1 MKRKNL
7 FLSVLLVLGL
17 FLAGCGGASTSDS
30 ESSTEETTTEDT
42 ASEEDLSDASLE
54 ELIEKADGTTVSFYG
69 WGGDEALN
77 RWLDEVYAVQL
88 EENYNITLDRVP
100 MDIEEVLNILST
112 EKQAGETE
120 GPVDMIWINGEN
132 FQTAMENDFLY
143 GPFTHQLDNFQDY
156 VDEEDPEHQQDF
168 GYPIDGHE
176 APYGKAQFVLIKDEA
191 VTEETPENAEELLEF
206 AQTYEG
212 QVTYPALPDFT
223 GSAFVRNIIYEFVDP
238 SEFED
243 MEADKE
249 VVAEAIEP
257 AFEYLRELNPYLW
270 NEGQTFPS
278 DQPQLN
284 NMFMDGEVV
293 LMMSYGAYDV
303 AVAIENGEYRETA
316 QSFIFENGTLGNTN
330 FIAIAGNSTNKAG
343 AMVAINEMLSP
354 EMQASKYE
362 QLRTLPVLDHDSLS
376 EEQQALFDEVDPGP
390 GTIPQDE
397 LLSARLPEMPGELVP
412 IIEELWLEEVV
423 GQYNE

>member
-1 MKRKNL
+1 MKKTNV
-7 FLSVLLVLGL
+7 FISILLVLAV
-17 FLAGCGGASTSDS
+17 FLAGCGESTP
-30 ESSTEETTTEDT
+30 
-42 ASEEDLSDASLE
+42 SEEESDNSENTSEENLADASLE
-54 ELIEKADGTTVSFYG
+54 ELAAEADGTTVNFYG

-77 RWLDEVYAVQL
+77 RWLDEVYALQL
-88 EENYNITLDRVP
+88 KEKYNITLDRVP

-120 GPVDMIWINGEN
+120 GTIDMIWINGEN

-143 GPFTHQLDNFQDY
+143 GPFTQQLDNYQDY
-156 VDEEDPEHQQDF
+156 VDEEDPENQQDF

-176 APYGKAQFVLIKDEA
+176 APYGKAQFVFIKDEA
-191 VTEETPENAEELLEF
+191 VTEETPKNAEELLEF
-206 AQTYEG
+206 AKNNPG

-249 VVAEAIEP
+249 TVAAAIEP
-257 AFEYLRELNPYLW
+257 AFEYLRELNPHLW

-284 NMFMDGEVV
+284 NMFMDGEVA
-293 LMMSYGAYDV
+293 LMMTYGAYDV
-303 AVAIENGEYRETA
+303 AVAIENEEYPETA
-316 QSFIFENGTLGNTN
+316 QSFIFENGTIGNTN

-343 AMVAINEMLSP
+343 AMVAVNEMLSP
-354 EMQASKYE
+354 EIQASKYE

-376 EEQQALFDEVDPGP
+376 EEQQALFDEVDLGP

-397 LLSARLPEMPGELVP
+397 LLSARLPEIPGELVP

>member
-1 MKRKNL
+1 MKKKNV
-7 FLSVLLVLGL
+7 FISILLILAV
-17 FLAGCGGASTSDS
+17 FLAGCEGNTSSEEESDS
-30 ESSTEETTTEDT
+30 QENT
-42 ASEEDLSDASLE
+42 SEENLAEASLE
-54 ELIEKADGTTVSFYG
+54 ELAAEADGTTVSFYG

-88 EENYNITLDRVP
+88 KEKYNITLDRVP

-120 GPVDMIWINGEN
+120 GTIDMIWINGEN
-132 FQTAMENDFLY
+132 FRTAMENDFLY
-143 GPFTHQLDNFQDY
+143 GPFTQQLDNYQDY
-156 VDEEDPEHQQDF
+156 VDEEDPENQQDF

-176 APYGKAQFVLIKDEA
+176 APYGKAQFVFIKDEA
-191 VTEETPENAEELLEF
+191 VMEETPKNAEELLEF
-206 AQTYEG
+206 AKNNPG
-212 QVTYPALPDFT
+212 QMTYPALPDFT

-238 SEFED
+238 SEFET

-249 VVAEAIEP
+249 TVAAAIEP
-257 AFEYLRELNPYLW
+257 AFEYLRELNPHLW

-284 NMFMDGEVV
+284 NMFMDGEVA
-293 LMMSYGAYDV
+293 LMMTYGAYDV
-303 AVAIENGEYRETA
+303 AVAIENEEYPETA
-316 QSFIFENGTLGNTN
+316 QSFIFENGTIGNTN

-343 AMVAINEMLSP
+343 AMVAVNEMLSP
-354 EMQASKYE
+354 EIQASKYE

-376 EEQQALFDEVDPGP
+376 EEQQALFDEVDLGP

-397 LLSARLPEMPGELVP
+397 LLAARLPEMPGELVP

>member
-1 MKRKNL
+1 MKKKNV
-7 FLSVLLVLGL
+7 FISILLILAV
-17 FLAGCGGASTSDS
+17 FLAGCEGNTFSEEESDS
-30 ESSTEETTTEDT
+30 QENT
-42 ASEEDLSDASLE
+42 SEENLAEASLE
-54 ELIEKADGTTVSFYG
+54 ELAAEADGTTVSFYG

-88 EENYNITLDRVP
+88 KEKYNITLDRVP

-120 GPVDMIWINGEN
+120 GTIDMIWINGEN
-132 FQTAMENDFLY
+132 FRTAMENDFLY
-143 GPFTHQLDNFQDY
+143 GPFTQQLDNYQDY
-156 VDEEDPEHQQDF
+156 VDEEDPENQQDF

-176 APYGKAQFVLIKDEA
+176 APYGKAQFVFIKDEA
-191 VTEETPENAEELLEF
+191 VMEETPKNAEELLEF
-206 AQTYEG
+206 AKNNPG
-212 QVTYPALPDFT
+212 QMTYPALPDFT

-238 SEFED
+238 SEFET

-249 VVAEAIEP
+249 TVAAAIEP
-257 AFEYLRELNPYLW
+257 AFEYLRELNPHLW

-284 NMFMDGEVV
+284 NMFMDGEVA
-293 LMMSYGAYDV
+293 LMMTYGAYDV
-303 AVAIENGEYRETA
+303 AVAIENEEYPETA
-316 QSFIFENGTLGNTN
+316 QSFIFENGTIGNTN

-343 AMVAINEMLSP
+343 AMVAVNEMLSP
-354 EMQASKYE
+354 EIQASKYE

-376 EEQQALFDEVDPGP
+376 EEHQALFDEVDLGP

-397 LLSARLPEMPGELVP
+397 LLAARLPEMPGELVP

>member
-1 MKRKNL
+1 MNMKNKNV
-7 FLSVLLVLGL
+7 FISILLVLGL

-30 ESSTEETTTEDT
+30 ESSIEDT
-42 ASEEDLSDASLE
+42 SSEENLSDASLE
-54 ELIEKADGTTVSFYG
+54 ELIEEADGTTVSFYG

-88 EENYNITLDRVP
+88 KEKYNITLDRVP
-100 MDIEEVLNILST
+100 MDINEVLNILST

-120 GPVDMIWINGEN
+120 GIVDMIWINGEN

-143 GPFTHQLDNFQDY
+143 GPFTQQLDNYQDY
-156 VDEEDPEHQQDF
+156 VNEEDPENQQDF

-176 APYGKAQFVLIKDEA
+176 APYGKAQFVFIKDEA
-191 VTEETPENAEELLEF
+191 VAEESPQNAEELLEF
-206 AQTYEG
+206 AKNYQG

-293 LMMSYGAYDV
+293 LMMTYGAYDV
-303 AVAIENGEYRETA
+303 AVAIENEEYPETA
-316 QSFIFENGTLGNTN
+316 QSFIFENGTVGNTN
-330 FIAIAGNSTNKAG
+330 FIGIAGNSTNKAG
-343 AMVAINEMLSP
+343 AMVAVNEMLSP

-376 EEQQALFDEVDPGP
+376 EEQQALFDEVDLGP

-397 LLSARLPEMPGELVP
+397 LLSARLPEMPGKLVP
-412 IIEELWLEEVV
+412 LIEELWLEEVV

>member
-1 MKRKNL
+1 MKKKNV
-7 FLSVLLVLGL
+7 FISILLILAV
-17 FLAGCGGASTSDS
+17 FLAGCGGNASSEEESDS
-30 ESSTEETTTEDT
+30 QENT
-42 ASEEDLSDASLE
+42 SEENLAEASLE
-54 ELIEKADGTTVSFYG
+54 ELAAEADGTTVSFYG

-88 EENYNITLDRVP
+88 KEKYNITLDRVP

-120 GPVDMIWINGEN
+120 GTIDMIWINGEN
-132 FQTAMENDFLY
+132 FRTAMENDFLY
-143 GPFTHQLDNFQDY
+143 GPFTQQLDNYQDY
-156 VDEEDPEHQQDF
+156 VDEEDPENQQDF

-176 APYGKAQFVLIKDEA
+176 APYGKAQFVFIKDEA
-191 VTEETPENAEELLEF
+191 VMEETPKNAEELLEF
-206 AQTYEG
+206 AKNNPG
-212 QVTYPALPDFT
+212 QMTYPALPDFT

-238 SEFED
+238 SEFET

-249 VVAEAIEP
+249 TVAAAIEP
-257 AFEYLRELNPYLW
+257 AFEYLRELNPHLW

-284 NMFMDGEVV
+284 NMFMDGEVA
-293 LMMSYGAYDV
+293 LMMTYGAYDV
-303 AVAIENGEYRETA
+303 AVAIENEEYPETA
-316 QSFIFENGTLGNTN
+316 QSFIFENGTIGNTN

-343 AMVAINEMLSP
+343 AMVAVNEMLSP
-354 EMQASKYE
+354 EIQASKYE

-376 EEQQALFDEVDPGP
+376 EEQQALFDEVDLGP

-397 LLSARLPEMPGELVP
+397 LLAARLPEMPGELVP

>member
-1 MKRKNL
+1 MKKKNV
-7 FLSVLLVLGL
+7 FISILLILAV
-17 FLAGCGGASTSDS
+17 FLAGCGGNTSSEEESDS
-30 ESSTEETTTEDT
+30 QENT
-42 ASEEDLSDASLE
+42 SEENLAEASLE
-54 ELIEKADGTTVSFYG
+54 ELAAEADGTTVSFYG

-88 EENYNITLDRVP
+88 KEKYNITLDRVP

-120 GPVDMIWINGEN
+120 GTIDMIWINGEN
-132 FQTAMENDFLY
+132 FRTAMENDFLY
-143 GPFTHQLDNFQDY
+143 GPFTQQLDNYQDY
-156 VDEEDPEHQQDF
+156 VDEEDPENQQDF

-176 APYGKAQFVLIKDEA
+176 APYGKAQFVFIKDEA
-191 VTEETPENAEELLEF
+191 VMEETPKNAEELLEF
-206 AQTYEG
+206 AKNNPG
-212 QVTYPALPDFT
+212 QMTYPALPDFT

-238 SEFED
+238 SEFET

-249 VVAEAIEP
+249 TVAAAIEP
-257 AFEYLRELNPYLW
+257 AFEYLRELNPHLW

-284 NMFMDGEVV
+284 NMFMDGEVA
-293 LMMSYGAYDV
+293 LMMTYGAYDV
-303 AVAIENGEYRETA
+303 AVAIENEEYPETA
-316 QSFIFENGTLGNTN
+316 QSFIFENGTIGNTN

-343 AMVAINEMLSP
+343 AMLAVNEMLSP
-354 EMQASKYE
+354 EIQASKYE

-376 EEQQALFDEVDPGP
+376 EEQQALFDEVDLGP

-397 LLSARLPEMPGELVP
+397 LLAARLPEMPGELVP

>member
-1 MKRKNL
+1 MKKTNV
-7 FLSVLLVLGL
+7 FISILLVLAV
-17 FLAGCGGASTSDS
+17 FLAGCGGSTP
-30 ESSTEETTTEDT
+30 
-42 ASEEDLSDASLE
+42 SEEESDNSENTSEENLADASLE
-54 ELIEKADGTTVSFYG
+54 ELAAEADGTTVNFYG

-77 RWLDEVYAVQL
+77 RWLDEVYALQL
-88 EENYNITLDRVP
+88 KEKYNITLDRVP

-120 GPVDMIWINGEN
+120 GTIDMIWINGEN

-143 GPFTHQLDNFQDY
+143 GPFTQQLDNYQDY
-156 VDEEDPEHQQDF
+156 VDEEDPENQQDF

-176 APYGKAQFVLIKDEA
+176 APYGKAQFVFIKDEA
-191 VTEETPENAEELLEF
+191 VTEETPKNAEELLEF
-206 AQTYEG
+206 AKNNPG

-249 VVAEAIEP
+249 TVAAAIEP
-257 AFEYLRELNPYLW
+257 AFEYLRELNPHLW

-284 NMFMDGEVV
+284 NMFMDGEVA
-293 LMMSYGAYDV
+293 LMMTYGAYDV
-303 AVAIENGEYRETA
+303 AVAIENEEYPETA
-316 QSFIFENGTLGNTN
+316 QSFIFENGTIGNTN

-343 AMVAINEMLSP
+343 AMVAVNEMLSP
-354 EMQASKYE
+354 EIQASKYD

-376 EEQQALFDEVDPGP
+376 EEQQALFDEVDLGP

-397 LLSARLPEMPGELVP
+397 LLSARLPEIPGELVP

>member
-1 MKRKNL
+1 MKKKNV
-7 FLSVLLVLGL
+7 FISILLILAV
-17 FLAGCGGASTSDS
+17 FLAGCEGNTSSEEESDS
-30 ESSTEETTTEDT
+30 QENT
-42 ASEEDLSDASLE
+42 SEENLAEASLE
-54 ELIEKADGTTVSFYG
+54 ELAAEADGTTVSFYG

-88 EENYNITLDRVP
+88 KEKYNITLDRVP

-120 GPVDMIWINGEN
+120 GTIDMIWINGEN
-132 FQTAMENDFLY
+132 FRTAMENDFLY
-143 GPFTHQLDNFQDY
+143 GPFTQQLDNYQDY
-156 VDEEDPEHQQDF
+156 VDEEDPENQQDF

-176 APYGKAQFVLIKDEA
+176 APYGKAQFVFIKDEA
-191 VTEETPENAEELLEF
+191 VMEETPKNAEELLEF
-206 AQTYEG
+206 AKNNPG
-212 QVTYPALPDFT
+212 QMTYPALPDFT

-238 SEFED
+238 SEFETI
-243 MEADKE
+243 EADKE
-249 VVAEAIEP
+249 TVAAAIEP
-257 AFEYLRELNPYLW
+257 AFEYLRELNPHLW

-284 NMFMDGEVV
+284 NMFMDGEVA
-293 LMMSYGAYDV
+293 LMMTYGAYDV
-303 AVAIENGEYRETA
+303 AVAIENEEYPETA
-316 QSFIFENGTLGNTN
+316 QSFIFENGTIGNTN

-343 AMVAINEMLSP
+343 AMLAVNEMLSP
-354 EMQASKYE
+354 EIQASKYE

-376 EEQQALFDEVDPGP
+376 EEQQALFDEVDLGP

-397 LLSARLPEMPGELVP
+397 LLAARLPEMPGELVP

>member
-1 MKRKNL
+1 MKKTNV
-7 FLSVLLVLGL
+7 FISILLVLAV
-17 FLAGCGGASTSDS
+17 FLAGCGESTPLEEESDNS
-30 ESSTEETTTEDT
+30 ENT
-42 ASEEDLSDASLE
+42 SEENLADASLE
-54 ELIEKADGTTVSFYG
+54 ELAAEADGTTVNFYG

-77 RWLDEVYAVQL
+77 RWLDEVYALQL
-88 EENYNITLDRVP
+88 KEKYNITLDRVP

-120 GPVDMIWINGEN
+120 GTIDMIWINGEN

-143 GPFTHQLDNFQDY
+143 GPFTQQLDNYQDY
-156 VDEEDPEHQQDF
+156 VDEEDPENQQDF

-176 APYGKAQFVLIKDEA
+176 APYGKAQFVFIKDEA
-191 VTEETPENAEELLEF
+191 VTEETPKNAEELLEF
-206 AQTYEG
+206 AKNNPG

-249 VVAEAIEP
+249 TVAAAIEP
-257 AFEYLRELNPYLW
+257 AFEYLRELNPHLW

-284 NMFMDGEVV
+284 NMFMDGEVA
-293 LMMSYGAYDV
+293 LMMTYGSYDV
-303 AVAIENGEYRETA
+303 AVAIENEEYPETA
-316 QSFIFENGTLGNTN
+316 QSFIFENGTIGNTN

-343 AMVAINEMLSP
+343 AMVAVNEMLSP
-354 EMQASKYE
+354 EIQASKYE

-376 EEQQALFDEVDPGP
+376 EEQQALFDEVDLGP

>member
-1 MKRKNL
+1 MNKKNKSVFISIL
-7 FLSVLLVLGL
+7 LVLSVL
-17 FLAGCGGASTSDS
+17 LAGCGGDSTPDQ
-30 ESSTEETTTEDT
+30 ESSTEKTS
-42 ASEEDLSDASLE
+42 SEENLSDASFE
-54 ELIEKADGTTVSFYG
+54 ELIEEADGTTVSFYG

-88 EENYNITLDRVP
+88 KEKYNITLDRVP
-100 MDIEEVLNILST
+100 MDIDEVLNILST
-112 EKQAGETE
+112 EKQVGETE
-120 GPVDMIWINGEN
+120 GTVDMIWINGEN
-132 FQTAMENDFLY
+132 FQTAMENEFLY
-143 GPFTHQLDNFQDY
+143 GPFTQQLDNYQDY
-156 VDEEDPEHQQDF
+156 VNEEDPENQQDF

-176 APYGKAQFVLIKDEA
+176 APYGKAQFVFIKDEA
-191 VTEETPENAEELLEF
+191 VAEETPKNAEDLLEF
-206 AQTYEG
+206 AKNYQG

-223 GSAFVRNIIYEFVDP
+223 GSSFVRNIIYEFVD
-238 SEFED
+238 STEFED

-303 AVAIENGEYRETA
+303 AVAIENGEYPETA
-316 QSFIFENGTLGNTN
+316 QSFIFENGTVGNTN

-354 EMQASKYE
+354 EMQSSKYE

-376 EEQQALFDEVDPGP
+376 EGQQALFDEVDLGP

-397 LLSARLPEMPGELVP
+397 LLSARLPEMPGKLVP

>member
-1 MKRKNL
+1 MKKKNV
-7 FLSVLLVLGL
+7 FISILLILAV
-17 FLAGCGGASTSDS
+17 FLAGCGGNTSSEEESDS
-30 ESSTEETTTEDT
+30 QENT
-42 ASEEDLSDASLE
+42 SEENLAEASLE
-54 ELIEKADGTTVSFYG
+54 ELAAEADGTTVSFYG

-88 EENYNITLDRVP
+88 KEKYNITLDRVP

-120 GPVDMIWINGEN
+120 GTIDMIWINGEN
-132 FQTAMENDFLY
+132 FRTAMENDFLY
-143 GPFTHQLDNFQDY
+143 GPFTQQLDNYQDY
-156 VDEEDPEHQQDF
+156 VDEEDPENQQDF

-176 APYGKAQFVLIKDEA
+176 APYGKAQFVFIKDEA
-191 VTEETPENAEELLEF
+191 VMEETPKNAEELLEF
-206 AQTYEG
+206 AKNNPG
-212 QVTYPALPDFT
+212 QMTYPALPDFT

-238 SEFED
+238 SEFET

-249 VVAEAIEP
+249 TVAAAIEP
-257 AFEYLRELNPYLW
+257 AFEYLRELNPHLW

-284 NMFMDGEVV
+284 NMFMDGEVA
-293 LMMSYGAYDV
+293 LMMTYGAYDV
-303 AVAIENGEYRETA
+303 AVAIENEEYPETA
-316 QSFIFENGTLGNTN
+316 QSFIFENGTIGNTN

-343 AMVAINEMLSP
+343 AMVAVNEMLSP
-354 EMQASKYE
+354 EIQASKYE

-376 EEQQALFDEVDPGP
+376 EEQQALFDEVDLGP

-397 LLSARLPEMPGELVP
+397 LLAARLPEMPGELVP

>member
-1 MKRKNL
+1 MKKKNV
-7 FLSVLLVLGL
+7 FISILLILAV
-17 FLAGCGGASTSDS
+17 FLAGCGGNASSEEESDS
-30 ESSTEETTTEDT
+30 QENT
-42 ASEEDLSDASLE
+42 SEENLAEASLE
-54 ELIEKADGTTVSFYG
+54 ELAAEADGTTVSFYG

-88 EENYNITLDRVP
+88 KEKYNITLDRVP

-112 EKQAGETE
+112 EKQVGETE
-120 GPVDMIWINGEN
+120 GTIDMIWINGEN
-132 FQTAMENDFLY
+132 FRTAMENDFLY
-143 GPFTHQLDNFQDY
+143 GPFTQQLDNYQDY
-156 VDEEDPEHQQDF
+156 VDEEDPENQQDF

-176 APYGKAQFVLIKDEA
+176 APYGKAQFVFIKDEA
-191 VTEETPENAEELLEF
+191 VMEETPKNAEELLEF
-206 AQTYEG
+206 AKNNPG
-212 QVTYPALPDFT
+212 QMTYPALPDFT

-238 SEFED
+238 SEFET

-249 VVAEAIEP
+249 TVAAAIEP
-257 AFEYLRELNPYLW
+257 AFEYLRELNPHLW

-284 NMFMDGEVV
+284 NMFMDGEVA
-293 LMMSYGAYDV
+293 LMMTYGAYDV
-303 AVAIENGEYRETA
+303 AVAIENEEYPETA
-316 QSFIFENGTLGNTN
+316 QSFIFENGTIGNTN

-343 AMVAINEMLSP
+343 AMLAVNEMLSP
-354 EMQASKYE
+354 EIQASKYE

-376 EEQQALFDEVDPGP
+376 EEQQALFDEVDLGP

-397 LLSARLPEMPGELVP
+397 LLAARLPEMPGELVP

>member
-1 MKRKNL
+1 MKKTNV
-7 FLSVLLVLGL
+7 FISILLVLAV
-17 FLAGCGGASTSDS
+17 FLAGCGESTP
-30 ESSTEETTTEDT
+30 
-42 ASEEDLSDASLE
+42 SEEESDNSENTSEENLADASLE
-54 ELIEKADGTTVSFYG
+54 ELAAEADGTTVNFYG

-77 RWLDEVYAVQL
+77 RWLDEVYALQL
-88 EENYNITLDRVP
+88 KEKYNITLDRVP

-120 GPVDMIWINGEN
+120 GTIDMIWINGEN

-143 GPFTHQLDNFQDY
+143 GPFTQQLDNYQDY
-156 VDEEDPEHQQDF
+156 VDEEDPENQQDF

-176 APYGKAQFVLIKDEA
+176 APYGKAQFVFIKDEA
-191 VTEETPENAEELLEF
+191 VTEETPKNAEELLEF
-206 AQTYEG
+206 AKNNPG

-249 VVAEAIEP
+249 TVAAAIEP
-257 AFEYLRELNPYLW
+257 AFEYLRELNPHLW

-284 NMFMDGEVV
+284 NMFMDGEVA
-293 LMMSYGAYDV
+293 LMMTYGAYDV
-303 AVAIENGEYRETA
+303 AVAIENEEYPETA
-316 QSFIFENGTLGNTN
+316 QSFIFENGTIGNTN

-343 AMVAINEMLSP
+343 AMVAVNEMLSP
-354 EMQASKYE
+354 EIQASKYE

-376 EEQQALFDEVDPGP
+376 EEKQPLFDEVDLGP

>member
-1 MKRKNL
+1 MKKKNI
-7 FLSVLLVLGL
+7 FISILLILAV
-17 FLAGCGGASTSDS
+17 FLAGCGGNTSSEEESDS
-30 ESSTEETTTEDT
+30 QENT
-42 ASEEDLSDASLE
+42 SEENLAEASLE
-54 ELIEKADGTTVSFYG
+54 ELAAEADGTTVSFYG

-88 EENYNITLDRVP
+88 KEKYNITLDRVP

-120 GPVDMIWINGEN
+120 GTIDMIWINGEN
-132 FQTAMENDFLY
+132 FRTAMENDFLY
-143 GPFTHQLDNFQDY
+143 GPFTQQLDNYQDY
-156 VDEEDPEHQQDF
+156 VDEEDPENQQDF

-176 APYGKAQFVLIKDEA
+176 APYGKAQFVFIKDEA
-191 VTEETPENAEELLEF
+191 VMEETPKNAEELLEF
-206 AQTYEG
+206 AKNNPG
-212 QVTYPALPDFT
+212 QMTYPALPDFT

-238 SEFED
+238 SEFET

-249 VVAEAIEP
+249 TVAAAIEP
-257 AFEYLRELNPYLW
+257 AFEYLRELNPHLW

-284 NMFMDGEVV
+284 NMFMDGEVA
-293 LMMSYGAYDV
+293 LMMTYGAYDV
-303 AVAIENGEYRETA
+303 AVAIENEEYPETA
-316 QSFIFENGTLGNTN
+316 QSFIFENGTIGNTN

-343 AMVAINEMLSP
+343 AMLAVNEMLSP
-354 EMQASKYE
+354 EIQASKYE

-376 EEQQALFDEVDPGP
+376 EEQQALFDEVDLGP

-397 LLSARLPEMPGELVP
+397 LLAARLPEMPGELVP

>member
-1 MKRKNL
+1 MKKTNV
-7 FLSVLLVLGL
+7 FISILLVLAV
-17 FLAGCGGASTSDS
+17 FLAGCGESTP
-30 ESSTEETTTEDT
+30 
-42 ASEEDLSDASLE
+42 SEEESDNSENTSEENLADASLE
-54 ELIEKADGTTVSFYG
+54 ELAAEADGTTVNFYG

-77 RWLDEVYAVQL
+77 RWLDEVYALQL
-88 EENYNITLDRVP
+88 KEKYNITLDRVP

-120 GPVDMIWINGEN
+120 GTIDMIWINGEN

-143 GPFTHQLDNFQDY
+143 GPFTQQLDNYQDY
-156 VDEEDPEHQQDF
+156 VDEEDPENQQDF

-176 APYGKAQFVLIKDEA
+176 APYGKAQFVFIKDEA
-191 VTEETPENAEELLEF
+191 VTEETPKNAEELLEF
-206 AQTYEG
+206 AKNNPG

-238 SEFED
+238 FEFED

-249 VVAEAIEP
+249 TVAAAIEP
-257 AFEYLRELNPYLW
+257 AFEYLRELNPHLW

-284 NMFMDGEVV
+284 NMFMDGEVA
-293 LMMSYGAYDV
+293 LMMTYGAYDV
-303 AVAIENGEYRETA
+303 AVAIENEEYPETA
-316 QSFIFENGTLGNTN
+316 QSFIFENGTIGNTN

-343 AMVAINEMLSP
+343 AMVAVNEMLSP
-354 EMQASKYE
+354 EIQASKYD

-376 EEQQALFDEVDPGP
+376 EEQQALFDEVDLGP

-397 LLSARLPEMPGELVP
+397 LLSARLPEIPGELVP

>member
-1 MKRKNL
+1 MKKKNV
-7 FLSVLLVLGL
+7 FISILLILAV
-17 FLAGCGGASTSDS
+17 FLAGCGGNTSSEEESDS
-30 ESSTEETTTEDT
+30 QENT
-42 ASEEDLSDASLE
+42 SEENLAEASLE
-54 ELIEKADGTTVSFYG
+54 ELAAEADGTTVSFYG

-88 EENYNITLDRVP
+88 KEKYNITLDRVP

-120 GPVDMIWINGEN
+120 GTIDMIWINGEN
-132 FQTAMENDFLY
+132 FRTAMENDFLY
-143 GPFTHQLDNFQDY
+143 GSFTQQLDNYQDY
-156 VDEEDPEHQQDF
+156 VDEEDPENHQDF

-176 APYGKAQFVLIKDEA
+176 APYGKAQFVFIKDEA
-191 VTEETPENAEELLEF
+191 VMEETPKNAEELLEF
-206 AQTYEG
+206 AKNNPG
-212 QVTYPALPDFT
+212 QMTYPALPDFT

-238 SEFED
+238 SEFET

-249 VVAEAIEP
+249 TVAAAIEP
-257 AFEYLRELNPYLW
+257 AFEYLRELNPHLW

-284 NMFMDGEVV
+284 NMFMDGEVA
-293 LMMSYGAYDV
+293 LMMTYGAYDV
-303 AVAIENGEYRETA
+303 AVAIENEEYPETA
-316 QSFIFENGTLGNTN
+316 QSFIFENGTIGNTN

-343 AMVAINEMLSP
+343 AMVAVNEMLSP
-354 EMQASKYE
+354 EIQASKYE

-376 EEQQALFDEVDPGP
+376 EEQQALFDEVDLGP

-397 LLSARLPEMPGELVP
+397 LLAARLPEMPGELVP

>member
-1 MKRKNL
+1 MKKKNV
-7 FLSVLLVLGL
+7 FISILLILAV
-17 FLAGCGGASTSDS
+17 FLAGCGGNTSSEEESDS
-30 ESSTEETTTEDT
+30 QENT
-42 ASEEDLSDASLE
+42 SEENLAEASLE
-54 ELIEKADGTTVSFYG
+54 ELAAEADGTTVSFYG

-88 EENYNITLDRVP
+88 KEKYNITLDRVP

-120 GPVDMIWINGEN
+120 GTIDMIWINGEN
-132 FQTAMENDFLY
+132 FRTAMENDFLY
-143 GPFTHQLDNFQDY
+143 GPFTQQLDNYQDY
-156 VDEEDPEHQQDF
+156 VDEEDPENQQDF

-176 APYGKAQFVLIKDEA
+176 APYGKAQFVFIKDEA
-191 VTEETPENAEELLEF
+191 VMEETPKNAEELLEF
-206 AQTYEG
+206 AKNNPG
-212 QVTYPALPDFT
+212 QMTYPALPDFT

-238 SEFED
+238 SEFETI
-243 MEADKE
+243 EADKE
-249 VVAEAIEP
+249 TVAAVIEP
-257 AFEYLRELNPYLW
+257 AFEYLRELNPHLW

-284 NMFMDGEVV
+284 NMFMDGEVA
-293 LMMSYGAYDV
+293 LMMTYGAYDV
-303 AVAIENGEYRETA
+303 AVAIENEEYPETA
-316 QSFIFENGTLGNTN
+316 QSFIFENGTIGNTN

-343 AMVAINEMLSP
+343 AMLAVNEMLSP
-354 EMQASKYE
+354 EIQASKYE

-376 EEQQALFDEVDPGP
+376 EEQQALFDEVDLGP

-397 LLSARLPEMPGELVP
+397 LLAARLPEMPGELVP

>member
-1 MKRKNL
+1 MKKKNV
-7 FLSVLLVLGL
+7 FISILLILAV
-17 FLAGCGGASTSDS
+17 FLAGCGGNASSEEESDS
-30 ESSTEETTTEDT
+30 QENT
-42 ASEEDLSDASLE
+42 SEENLAEASLE
-54 ELIEKADGTTVSFYG
+54 ELAAEADGTTVSFYG

-88 EENYNITLDRVP
+88 KEKYNITLDRVP

-120 GPVDMIWINGEN
+120 GTIDMIWINGEN
-132 FQTAMENDFLY
+132 FRTAMENDFLY
-143 GPFTHQLDNFQDY
+143 GPFTQQLDNYQDY
-156 VDEEDPEHQQDF
+156 VDEEDPENQQDF

-176 APYGKAQFVLIKDEA
+176 APYGKAQFVFIKDEA
-191 VTEETPENAEELLEF
+191 VMEETPKNAEELLEF
-206 AQTYEG
+206 AKNNPG
-212 QVTYPALPDFT
+212 QMTYPALPDFT

-238 SEFED
+238 SEFET

-249 VVAEAIEP
+249 TVAAAIEP
-257 AFEYLRELNPYLW
+257 AFEYLRELNPHLW

-284 NMFMDGEVV
+284 NMFMDGEVA
-293 LMMSYGAYDV
+293 LMMTYGAYDV
-303 AVAIENGEYRETA
+303 AVAIENEEYPETA
-316 QSFIFENGTLGNTN
+316 QSFIFENGTIGNTN

-343 AMVAINEMLSP
+343 AMLAVNEMLSP
-354 EMQASKYE
+354 EIQASKYE

-376 EEQQALFDEVDPGP
+376 EEQQALFDEVDLGP

-397 LLSARLPEMPGELVP
+397 LLAARLPEMPGELVP

>member
-1 MKRKNL
+1 MKKTNV
-7 FLSVLLVLGL
+7 FISILLVLAV
-17 FLAGCGGASTSDS
+17 FLAGCGESTP
-30 ESSTEETTTEDT
+30 
-42 ASEEDLSDASLE
+42 SEEESDNSENTSEENLADASLE
-54 ELIEKADGTTVSFYG
+54 ELAAEADGTTVNFYG

-77 RWLDEVYAVQL
+77 RWLDEVYALQL
-88 EENYNITLDRVP
+88 KEKYNITLDRVP

-120 GPVDMIWINGEN
+120 GTIDMIWINGEN

-143 GPFTHQLDNFQDY
+143 GPFTQQLDNYQDY
-156 VDEEDPEHQQDF
+156 VDEEDPENQQDF

-176 APYGKAQFVLIKDEA
+176 APYGKAQFVFIKDEA
-191 VTEETPENAEELLEF
+191 VTEETPKNAEELLEF
-206 AQTYEG
+206 AKNNPG

-249 VVAEAIEP
+249 TVAAAIEP
-257 AFEYLRELNPYLW
+257 AFEYLRELNPHLW

-284 NMFMDGEVV
+284 NMFMDGEVA
-293 LMMSYGAYDV
+293 LMMTYGSYDV
-303 AVAIENGEYRETA
+303 AVAIENEEYPETA
-316 QSFIFENGTLGNTN
+316 QSFIFENGTIGNTN

-343 AMVAINEMLSP
+343 AMVAVNEMLSP
-354 EMQASKYE
+354 EIQASKYE

-376 EEQQALFDEVDPGP
+376 EEKQPLFDEVDLGP

>member
-1 MKRKNL
+1 
-7 FLSVLLVLGL
+7 
-17 FLAGCGGASTSDS
+17 
-30 ESSTEETTTEDT
+30 
-42 ASEEDLSDASLE
+42 
-54 ELIEKADGTTVSFYG
+54 
-69 WGGDEALN
+69 
-77 RWLDEVYAVQL
+77 
-88 EENYNITLDRVP
+88 
-100 MDIEEVLNILST
+100 
-112 EKQAGETE
+112 
-120 GPVDMIWINGEN
+120 
-132 FQTAMENDFLY
+132 
-143 GPFTHQLDNFQDY
+143 
-156 VDEEDPEHQQDF
+156 
-168 GYPIDGHE
+168 
-176 APYGKAQFVLIKDEA
+176 
-191 VTEETPENAEELLEF
+191 
-206 AQTYEG
+206 
-212 QVTYPALPDFT
+212 
-223 GSAFVRNIIYEFVDP
+223 
-238 SEFED
+238 

-303 AVAIENGEYRETA
+303 AVAIENGEYLETA

>member
-1 MKRKNL
+1 MKKKNV
-7 FLSVLLVLGL
+7 FISILLILAV
-17 FLAGCGGASTSDS
+17 FLAGCGGNTSSEEESDS
-30 ESSTEETTTEDT
+30 QENT
-42 ASEEDLSDASLE
+42 SEENLAEASLE
-54 ELIEKADGTTVSFYG
+54 ELAAEADGTTVSFYG

-88 EENYNITLDRVP
+88 KEKYNITLDRVP

-112 EKQAGETE
+112 EKQVGETE
-120 GPVDMIWINGEN
+120 GTIDMIWINGEN
-132 FQTAMENDFLY
+132 FRTAMENDFLY
-143 GPFTHQLDNFQDY
+143 GPFTQQLDNYQDY
-156 VDEEDPEHQQDF
+156 VDEEDPENQQDF

-176 APYGKAQFVLIKDEA
+176 APYGKAQFVFIKDEA
-191 VTEETPENAEELLEF
+191 VMEETPKNAEELLEF
-206 AQTYEG
+206 AKNNPG
-212 QVTYPALPDFT
+212 QMTYPALPDFT

-238 SEFED
+238 SEFET

-249 VVAEAIEP
+249 TVAAAIEP
-257 AFEYLRELNPYLW
+257 AFEYLRELNPHLW

-284 NMFMDGEVV
+284 NMFMDGEVA
-293 LMMSYGAYDV
+293 LMMTYGAYDV
-303 AVAIENGEYRETA
+303 AVAIENEEYPETA
-316 QSFIFENGTLGNTN
+316 QSFIFENGTIGNTN

-343 AMVAINEMLSP
+343 AMLAVNEMLSP
-354 EMQASKYE
+354 EIQASKYE

-376 EEQQALFDEVDPGP
+376 EEQQALFDEVDLGP

-397 LLSARLPEMPGELVP
+397 LLAARLPEMPGELVP